1 MDLGEEPIGPPPL
14 LLLVQVLNVL
24 GPCLN
29 LRVAYYKDILICH
42 QDVLLFRFLET
53 KKNFR

>member
-1 MDLGEEPIGPPPL
+1 MDLGEEPMGPPPL
-14 LLLVQVLNVL
+14 LLWVQVLNVL

-42 QDVLLFRFLET
+42 RDVLLCRFLAT
-53 KKNFR
+53 KKNLR